1 MNRNQS
7 ILILMPLPL
16 LLFGGFLFAE
26 TTGRALPLDL
36 AYTMKGFGREDNP
49 ELSNDGKWLV
59 YGVYTPPEKSAT
71 SELESEPRFLPNGTP
86 GIVVGSKLF
95 LTELASGK
103 TTGVCPE
110 KGNCWRPSWSPDSS
124 KFVFY
129 SDADGIP
136 QVWIYELTRAKSRKV
151 SEAPVKTKLW
161 TGDEAYWSPD
171 GTRIYLPLRLREQSL
186 EPKKETIATKESGI
200 RIYYSGKEVK
210 SKEDKKPEDPGT
222 TFFLSENHAIM
233 ASIALDSGNVKE
245 IVPTTVDP
253 PASCLTI
260 SPSGKWLVYLSVYYF
275 DDSAI
280 APDGYYDLAAV
291 STSGGSVRVIAK
303 RLEVHPME
311 YFTLAYRWH
320 PEKDQLIYYKGKK
333 AWLYDFDNPSS
344 ESKQLAPSLGDVTT
358 TPILFTADGKSAVL
372 GTRPFDP
379 MDYYG
384 PRAKTIAFVPLDGS
398 AVTKVDL
405 DDSMEL
411 SGVLAV
417 KNNILWQREPADL
430 TAFMI
435 NRATGERSILRFHGP
450 SKEKSVLWKGF
461 GRFGVIGGNVQ
472 QNTVIGT
479 FENVAIPENIYEFS
493 NDFQSKKR
501 LSDVDPRVV
510 GFEFGAMELY
520 QTEVPNYEGKIVKVS
535 TAVVLPQG
543 TKKGDRLPTIVFHY
557 AGSNLSKSA
566 DRFGAG
572 SPASIPLS
580 IFVTRGYAA
589 LLTDLPIGP
598 EGIGRNPLQDIVDVV
613 LPQVYRASEL
623 GYIDINRVGL
633 IGQSYGGYET
643 AGIITRTNL
652 FRAAVAIAGLY
663 DLPGTYGGIGL
674 DGTFFMN
681 SYYETGQGRMGAHP
695 WGDLKRYIDNSPYYQ
710 ADKIQTP
717 LMIVHG
723 GNDYTCPVVDAERMF
738 SAMNRLGK
746 TAELAIYDKEGHT
759 VEDWS
764 LDKAIDV
771 TKRILTFLETYL
783 ISSN

>member
-1 MNRNQS
+1 MNRNQA
-7 ILILMPLPL
+7 ILILMALPL
-16 LLFGGFLFAE
+16 ILFGGLLVAE
-26 TTGRALPLDL
+26 TTGKALPLDL
-36 AYTMKGFGREDNP
+36 AYTMKGFGREDSP

-59 YGVYTPPEKSAT
+59 YGVFSPPEKSPT

-103 TTGVCPE
+103 TIGVCPE

-136 QVWIYELTRAKSRKV
+136 QVWIYELTKGSSRKL
-151 SEAPVKTKLW
+151 SDAHVKTKLW
-161 TGDEAYWSPD
+161 RGDEAYWSPD
-171 GTRIYLPLRLREQSL
+171 GTKIYLPLRPHDQSL
-186 EPKKETIATKESGI
+186 VTKKETVAKKDSDI
-200 RIYYSGKEVK
+200 RIYYSGKEAKTTEEKK
-210 SKEDKKPEDPGT
+210 SQDPDDA
-222 TFFLSENHAIM
+222 FFLSENHAIM
-233 ASIALDSGNVKE
+233 ASMEVDTGTVKE
-245 IVPTTVDP
+245 IVPTSVDP

-275 DDSAI
+275 DDPVA
-280 APDGYYDLAAV
+280 APDGKYDLAAV
-291 STSGGSVRVIAK
+291 STSGGTVRVIARK
-303 RLEVHPME
+303 LEVHPME

-320 PEKDQLIYYKGKK
+320 PEKDQLIFYKGKK
-333 AWLYDFDNPSS
+333 AWLYDFENPSD
-344 ESKQLAPSLGDVTT
+344 EPKQVAPSLGDITT

-372 GTRPFDP
+372 GTRPYDP

-398 AVTKVDL
+398 AITKIDL

-411 SGVLAV
+411 SGVLSH
-417 KNNILWQREPADL
+417 KNNILWQREPGDL
-430 TAFMI
+430 TSFML
-435 NRATGERSILRFHGP
+435 NRETGERSILRFHGP
-450 SKEKSVLWKGF
+450 SKEKLVLWKGF
-461 GRFGVIGGNVQ
+461 GRFGIVGGNVQ
-472 QNTVIGT
+472 KNTVIGT
-479 FENVAIPENIYEFS
+479 FENVATPENIYEFS
-493 NDFQSKKR
+493 NDFQSKKK
-501 LSDVDPRVV
+501 LSDVDSRVD
-510 GFEFGAMELY
+510 GYAFGAVELY
-520 QTEVPNYEGKIVKVS
+520 QTEVPNYEGKMVKVS

-572 SPASIPLS
+572 SPASIPLP

-598 EGIGRNPLQDIVDVV
+598 EGIPRNPLQDIVDVV

-623 GYIDINRVGL
+623 GYVDINRVGL

-663 DLPGTYGGIGL
+663 DLPGTYGEIGL

-681 SYYETGQGRMGAHP
+681 SFFETGQGRMGEHP
-695 WGDLKRYIDNSPYYQ
+695 WGDLKRYVDNSPYYQ

-723 GNDYTCPVVDAERMF
+723 GHDYTCPVVDAERMF

-746 TAELAIYDKEGHT
+746 TAQLAIYDKEGHT
-759 VEDWS
+759 VGDWS
-764 LDKAIDV
+764 LDKAVDV
-771 TKRILTFLETYL
+771 TERILVFLNTYL
-783 ISSN
+783 QKAN